1 VSQKVVAKLEKE
13 LGDAILAKD
22 DFRGDDEVTVDLKSW
37 VKAAQF
43 LKEDPDCA
51 MDMFGDLTAVDWPE
65 REAEGEARFDL
76 VLYLRSVEKKHRIFV
91 RTRVADGK
99 EAPTLSEVW
108 PGANWAEREVYD
120 MFGIEFKDHPDMRRI
135 LMYEEFEGWPL
146 RKDYP
151 IDKAQPLVEYR
162 DADDTLKL
170 PPFGIEEGQP
180 FGRIDWE
187 GRLEGIGE
195 QVSPSIGLQTGER
208 RALSDSEI
216 AEEQSAELD
225 KRTAES
231 HKPEEAGASA
241 PSEGE

>member
-1 VSQKVVAKLEKE
+1 MSQKVVAKLEKE

-22 DFRGDDEVTVDLKSW
+22 DFRGDDEVTVDLKAW
-37 VKAAQF
+37 VKAAEF
-43 LKEDPDCA
+43 LKADPDCA

-65 REAEGEARFDL
+65 REAEGDERFDL

-91 RTRVADGK
+91 RTRVADGT
-99 EAPTLSEVW
+99 EAPTLTKVW

-120 MFGIEFKDHPDMRRI
+120 MFGIRFKDHPDLRRI
-135 LMYEEFEGWPL
+135 LMYEEFEGFPL

-151 IDKAQPLVEYR
+151 IDRPQPLVEYR

-180 FGRIDWE
+180 FGRLDWE

-216 AEEQSAELD
+216 AEEQAAKLAEAPEP
-225 KRTAES
+225 TEAAE
-231 HKPEEAGASA
+231 
-241 PSEGE
+241 EGGD

>member
-1 VSQKVVAKLEKE
+1 MSQKVVAKLEKE

-37 VKAAQF
+37 VKAAEF

-65 REAEGEARFDL
+65 REAGGEERFDL

-99 EAPTLSEVW
+99 EAPTLTKVW
-108 PGANWAEREVYD
+108 PGANWPEREVYD
-120 MFGIEFKDHPDMRRI
+120 MFGIRFDGHPDLRRI
-135 LMYEEFEGWPL
+135 LMYEEFEGHPL

-162 DADDTLKL
+162 DVDDTLKL

-187 GRLEGIGE
+187 GRLEGVGE

-208 RALSDSEI
+208 RALSDSEV
-216 AEEQSAELD
+216 AEEQSAKLASE
-225 KRTAES
+225 A
-231 HKPEEAGASA
+231 EEA
-241 PSEGE
+241 PKTDEEGEG

>member
-65 REAEGEARFDL
+65 REAEGDERFDL

-91 RTRVADGK
+91 RTRVADGEK
-99 EAPTLSEVW
+99 APTLTKVW

-120 MFGIEFKDHPDMRRI
+120 MFGIPFADHPDLRRI

-151 IDKAQPLVEYR
+151 IDKVQPLVEYR
-162 DADDTLKL
+162 DVEDTLKL

-187 GRLEGIGE
+187 GRLAGVGE
-195 QVSPSIGLQTGER
+195 QVSPAIGLQTGER
-208 RALSDSEI
+208 RALSDSEV
-216 AEEQSAELD
+216 AEDQAAEMASA
-225 KRTAES
+225 T
-231 HKPEEAGASA
+231 EEA
-241 PSEGE
+241 PTTEEEGEG